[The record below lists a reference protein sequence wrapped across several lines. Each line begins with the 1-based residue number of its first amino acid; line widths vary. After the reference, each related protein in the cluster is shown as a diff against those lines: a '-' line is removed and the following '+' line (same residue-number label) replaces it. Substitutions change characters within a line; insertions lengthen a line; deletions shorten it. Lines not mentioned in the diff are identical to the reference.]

1 MACGTIFTKIKI
13 EVIILFLKSQLVH
26 TFLKFLNVI
35 LSLASTD
42 DLTDSRHQTVHSCNS
57 LVILIHLHV
66 ECFDLL
72 RIVCYKYRFLK
83 DFFCQITLM
92 LCLQIASPEYFVIKF
107 IIVFLQKLYRFCI
120 SNMAKFRI
128 QYVVQSVQKSFI
140 NEGIEEI
147 HLFRSIFEYITDDI
161 FQHCFCQIHIV
172 I

>member
-66 ECFDLL
+66 ESFDLL
-72 RIVCYKYRFLK
+72 RIICYKYRFLK
-83 DFFCQITLM
+83 DFFCKITFM
-92 LCLQIASPEYFVIKF
+92 LCLQIASPEYFVVKF
-107 IIVFLQKLYRFCI
+107 IVVLLQKLYCFCV
-120 SNMAKFRI
+120 SNMTKLRI
-128 QYVVQSVQKSFI
+128 DHMV
-140 NEGIEEI
+140 
-147 HLFRSIFEYITDDI
+147 
-161 FQHCFCQIHIV
+161 
-172 I
+172 

>member
-66 ECFDLL
+66 ECLDLL
-72 RIVCYKYRFLK
+72 RIICYKYWFLK
-83 DFFCQITLM
+83 DLLCQITLM
-92 LCLQIASPEYFVIKF
+92 LCLQIASPEYFIIKF
-107 IIVFLQKLYRFCI
+107 IVVLLQEFYCFCI
-120 SNMAKFRI
+120 SDMTKLRI
-128 QYVVQSVQKSFI
+128 DYVVQSVQKSFI
-140 NEGIEEI
+140 NERVEEI
-147 HLFRSIFEYITDDI
+147 HLFRCVLKHITNYIL
-161 FQHCFCQIHIV
+161 QHCLCQIHVV

>member
-66 ECFDLL
+66 ESFDLL
-72 RIVCYKYRFLK
+72 RIICYKYRFLK
-83 DFFCQITLM
+83 DFFCKITFM
-92 LCLQIASPEYFVIKF
+92 LCLQIASPEYFVVKF
-107 IIVFLQKLYRFCI
+107 IVVLLQKLYCFCV
-120 SNMAKFRI
+120 SNMTKLRI
-128 QYVVQSVQKSFI
+128 DHMVQSVQKSLI
-140 NEGIEEI
+140 NKRIEEI
-147 HLFRSIFEYITDDI
+147 HLFRCILQYITDHI
-161 FQHCFCQIHIV
+161 FQHCLCKIHVV